1 MASFKIF
8 TGRKLIFCSVLWA
21 ATNYVYGVP
30 IDQFMLINPIQ
41 ICDDNGANCA
51 SSPLSIQKTQE
62 IYEQAGVASIFL
74 PTQSINDSSL
84 LTVNGIT
91 DVNLLGNGQSS
102 NANTLNVWFV
112 DSLNSAPNTTLFGQ
126 AYINGNGAVINSD
139 AVTATGRS
147 DTVAHEIGHNLG
159 LGHSNFGA
167 GDADNVLTT
176 GSNRDAPADQLTQAQ
191 IDQIRASRFTNDAPE
206 VTVDLRGSTPFNT
219 DDFFDISFDTGPAG
233 ISLTK
238 FTIDLAPANAFFDT
252 TNDAPG
258 NSGSGLRTSGF
269 TGVSLADMVFNG
281 MTNGSQSM
289 SIDIAPGKF
298 TVGDSFAFGSDIDL
312 FSAIDRYGATPSEL
326 VGIKFG
332 FEFDI
337 GLSLETVLDSDLVT
351 GSLDPSQLN
360 SFFGSPISF
369 GPQVSAGQLPPGSTN
384 LVAGT
389 PVLTS
394 VPTPGTLTLFVFGI
408 MLAFSRK
415 SKV

>member
-1 MASFKIF
+1 MVR
-8 TGRKLIFCSVLWA
+8 TVQVHLC
-21 ATNYVYGVP
+21 
-30 IDQFMLINPIQ
+30 
-41 ICDDNGANCA
+41 
-51 SSPLSIQKTQE
+51 LSKKTQE

-219 DDFFDISFDTGPAG
+219 DDFFSTLVLIQVQ
-233 ISLTK
+233 LE
-238 FTIDLAPANAFFDT
+238 LA
-252 TNDAPG
+252 
-258 NSGSGLRTSGF
+258 
-269 TGVSLADMVFNG
+269 
-281 MTNGSQSM
+281 
-289 SIDIAPGKF
+289 
-298 TVGDSFAFGSDIDL
+298 
-312 FSAIDRYGATPSEL
+312 
-326 VGIKFG
+326 
-332 FEFDI
+332 
-337 GLSLETVLDSDLVT
+337 
-351 GSLDPSQLN
+351 
-360 SFFGSPISF
+360 
-369 GPQVSAGQLPPGSTN
+369 
-384 LVAGT
+384 
-389 PVLTS
+389 
-394 VPTPGTLTLFVFGI
+394 
-408 MLAFSRK
+408 
-415 SKV
+415 

>member
-1 MASFKIF
+1 
-8 TGRKLIFCSVLWA
+8 
-21 ATNYVYGVP
+21 
-30 IDQFMLINPIQ
+30 ML
-41 ICDDNGANCA
+41 
-51 SSPLSIQKTQE
+51 
-62 IYEQAGVASIFL
+62 
-74 PTQSINDSSL
+74 
-84 LTVNGIT
+84 
-91 DVNLLGNGQSS
+91 
-102 NANTLNVWFV
+102 
-112 DSLNSAPNTTLFGQ
+112 
-126 AYINGNGAVINSD
+126 
-139 AVTATGRS
+139 
-147 DTVAHEIGHNLG
+147 
-159 LGHSNFGA
+159 
-167 GDADNVLTT
+167 
-176 GSNRDAPADQLTQAQ
+176 
-191 IDQIRASRFTNDAPE
+191 
-206 VTVDLRGSTPFNT
+206 
-219 DDFFDISFDTGPAG
+219 
-233 ISLTK
+233 
-238 FTIDLAPANAFFDT
+238 FFDT